1 MPLLCFSGV
10 EADAIVG
17 SEPEITFMVFDDGI
31 HLVIDKRLLVADRM
45 FDPFITGI
53 LIVAYCD
60 ADRVIGYPDAFVI
73 YIEVVNTVAVHGIIA
88 IVIRHDV
95 GGALIG
101 IHIHFIY
108 TGTICSYQYFFVIE
122 GFDTCNAD
130 ILQTDIQLYSL
141 MNIHI
146 VQINAFLER
155 TDE

>member
-1 MPLLCFSGV
+1 M
-10 EADAIVG
+10 I
-17 SEPEITFMVFDDGI
+17 FDDGI

-45 FDPFITGI
+45 LDPLVTGI
-53 LIVAYCD
+53 LIVTYCD
-60 ADRVIGYPDAFVI
+60 ADRVISHPDAFVI
-73 YIEVVNTVAVHGIIA
+73 YIEVVNTVAVHGIVA